1 MKLRKG
7 LILLILTAFLSFSEG
22 MCQEAD
28 SVKISKSEL
37 REAVKL
43 FMDRDRLLKENELLW
58 KSVLAHEQRF
68 SRALYYDSLR
78 IEKLIITDQR
88 YKKEKKKAKR
98 RLWLSVSFGSMD
110 AFFLLMLLR

>member
-1 MKLRKG
+1 
-7 LILLILTAFLSFSEG
+7 

-28 SVKISKSEL
+28 SVRISRGEL
-37 REAVKL
+37 KEAVKL

-58 KSVLAHEQRF
+58 KSVLANEQRF

-78 IEKLIITDQR
+78 IEKLVITDQR
-88 YKKEKKKAKR
+88 YKKEKKKSRR

>member
-1 MKLRKG
+1 
-7 LILLILTAFLSFSEG
+7 

-28 SVKISKSEL
+28 SVRISREEL
-37 REAVKL
+37 REAVRL
-43 FMDRDRLLKENELLW
+43 FADRDRLLKENELLW
-58 KSVLAHEQRF
+58 KSVLANEQRF

-78 IEKLIITDQR
+78 IEKLVVTDQR
-88 YKKEKKKAKR
+88 YKKEKKKSRR